1 MYSLLLRWNQNVI
14 SEVQSRSQLQID
26 MCNAGQWDS
35 YLCVYVYFIIVGK
48 ECVFKCLCI
57 MDCHSVNLFKICGIT

>member
-1 MYSLLLRWNQNVI
+1 MI
-14 SEVQSRSQLQID
+14 SEMQSRSQLQICV
-26 MCNAGQWDS
+26 MLVSGTRT
-35 YLCVYVYFIIVGK
+35 CVYMCIFIIVGK